1 MDINTKKLKKNAFRV
16 SKVRGLTASRVRV
29 PGGCCNAD
37 VMQQVVDI
45 ARKYGNGQIHLTT
58 RQGFEIEGIHMED
71 MDKVNEM
78 LQPII
83 DNLQMRQVPG
93 IRHQEP
99 EMSVH
104 VSETESVLLEII
116 IQQPLRREL
125 KRLYFL
131 MTFILKLHLQDVPM
145 TVSRRECMILGLL
158 A

>member
-1 MDINTKKLKKNAFRV
+1 
-16 SKVRGLTASRVRV
+16 
-29 PGGCCNAD
+29 
-37 VMQQVVDI
+37 
-45 ARKYGNGQIHLTT
+45 
-58 RQGFEIEGIHMED
+58 
-71 MDKVNEM
+71 
-78 LQPII
+78 
-83 DNLQMRQVPG
+83 MRQVPG

-131 MTFILKLHLQDVPM
+131 MTFILKLHLQAVPM
-145 TVSRRECMILGLL
+145 TVSRRECMILGLS

>member
-83 DNLQMRQVPG
+83 DNLQINQNEARYRVSG
-93 IRHQEP
+93 IRNQKCLC
-99 EMSVH
+99 MYRKQSL
-104 VSETESVLLEII
+104 S
-116 IQQPLRREL
+116 
-125 KRLYFL
+125 FW
-131 MTFILKLHLQDVPM
+131 KL
-145 TVSRRECMILGLL
+145 
-158 A
+158 